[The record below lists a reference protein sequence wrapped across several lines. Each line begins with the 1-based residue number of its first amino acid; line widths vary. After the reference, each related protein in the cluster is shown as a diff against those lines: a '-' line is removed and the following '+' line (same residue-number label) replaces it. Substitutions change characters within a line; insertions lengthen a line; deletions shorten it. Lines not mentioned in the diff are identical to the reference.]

1 MVVLLQTH
9 LPKFGWDYDLSMSF
23 YYDPWKSKKDSQN
36 IFFLSV
42 YCEPEF
48 NGEIEISKNVWVRPG
63 NSTFRF
69 QRKEL
74 RLAETSGWDL
84 ATVPS
89 VFKEKNF
96 REM

>member
-1 MVVLLQTH
+1 M
-9 LPKFGWDYDLSMSF
+9 
-23 YYDPWKSKKDSQN
+23 KSKKDSQN

-69 QRKEL
+69 QSKE
-74 RLAETSGWDL
+74 
-84 ATVPS
+84 
-89 VFKEKNF
+89 F
-96 REM
+96 